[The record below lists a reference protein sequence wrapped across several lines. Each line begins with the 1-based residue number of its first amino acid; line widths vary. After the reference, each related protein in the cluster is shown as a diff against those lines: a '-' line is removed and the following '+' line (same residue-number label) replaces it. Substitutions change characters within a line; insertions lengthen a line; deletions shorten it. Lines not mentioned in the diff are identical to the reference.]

1 MQGLEGITDPP
12 RLPDFLAHRSA
23 RPKAGGFVEIWP
35 VTRVAADTAPLPGF
49 APPPVIVPQD
59 AAAQAAHEVAA
70 RIAGWMGTRRLS
82 SGQMMQPGDVMILL
96 RKRDR
101 YYQLLLAALQR
112 AGLPVAGA
120 DRMTLCDQIEIMDLL
135 ALGDVALLPD
145 DDLQLATVLKLSLIH
160 I

>member
-1 MQGLEGITDPP
+1 MQAHPLRDVALDVSFRTAQPILDLVNKVMDGLDGITDPP

-23 RPKAGGFVEIWP
+23 RRNAGGFVEIWP
-35 VTRVAADTAPLPGF
+35 VTRVDADAASLPGF

-59 AAAQAAHEVAA
+59 AAALAANDVAA
-70 RIAGWMGTRRLS
+70 RLAGWMGVRQLS
-82 SGQMMQPGDVMILL
+82 TGRVMQPGDVMILL

-101 YYQLLLAALQR
+101 YFKLLLAALQR

-120 DRMTLCDQIEIMDLL
+120 DRM
-135 ALGDVALLPD
+135 
-145 DDLQLATVLKLSLIH
+145 LSLIH